1 MQTSNLQ
8 DKCRGSLIGGA
19 IGDALGYPVEFV
31 NSFREIQAKYG
42 ERGIT
47 EYDKSYPWLDD
58 SLRHYKVLFSDDTQ
72 MTLYTA
78 EGLLEAE
85 RSERPIVPTIC
96 NAYLAWYGHQ
106 ASKKVRISYDSELS
120 KIDELNQRRAPGN
133 TCLSA
138 LLSIYNGKDPM
149 NSSKGCGGIMRVAP
163 IGLYGATHGWP
174 LEGTAKLAGEAAEL
188 THLHPLSTYSSAALA
203 VIVQICV
210 SAEGTVDVNRFKS
223 IVEKSLDI
231 VSIVYGADAPAIE
244 DFQKIMRKALRL
256 EDNLLRD
263 WEIIENGLGGGW
275 VAEETLAIAVFSVMR
290 HIDDF
295 NDCMISAVNH
305 GGDSDST
312 GAVAGNIIGA
322 ILGYSAIP
330 EKFTNSIQLKDLI
343 VSMADKLG
351 RSSSEQ
357 MKERYVNH
365 KPFNVNPSE
374 LL

>member
-1 MQTSNLQ
+1 MTKEKLQ
-8 DKCRGSLIGGA
+8 DKCRGSLVGGA

-31 NSFREIQAKYG
+31 YSFEEIRAKYG
-42 ERGIT
+42 DNGIV
-47 EYDKSYPWLDD
+47 EYDMSYPWLDEKFD
-58 SLRHYKVLFSDDTQ
+58 EALFSDDTQ

-85 RSERPIVPTIC
+85 RSGKPIIPTIC

-106 ASKKVRISYDSELS
+106 VSKKVRISYDSELS
-120 KIDELNQRRAPGN
+120 TIDELNQRRAPGN

-163 IGLYGATHGWP
+163 IGLYGATHGWS
-174 LEGTAKLAGEAAEL
+174 LQETAKLAGEVAEL

-210 SAEGTVDVNRFKS
+210 SADGTVDVGRFKS
-223 IVEKSLDI
+223 IIGKSLEV
-231 VSIVYGADAPAIE
+231 VSGVYGVDAPAME
-244 DFQKIMRKALRL
+244 DFQKLIQKALQL
-256 EDNLLRD
+256 KDNLLSD

-295 NDCMISAVNH
+295 NACMICAVNH

-312 GAVAGNIIGA
+312 GAVVGNIIGT
-322 ILGYSAIP
+322 ILGYNAIP
-330 EKFTNSIQLKDLI
+330 DKFTKYIQLKDLLI
-343 VSMADKLG
+343 TTADAL
-351 RSSSEQ
+351 S
-357 MKERYVNH
+357 
-365 KPFNVNPSE
+365 
-374 LL
+374 

>member
-1 MQTSNLQ
+1 MTKKQLQ

-31 NSFREIQAKYG
+31 YSFEEIKAKYG
-42 ERGIT
+42 EDGIT
-47 EYDKSYPWLDD
+47 EYDKSYPWLDGEFNQA
-58 SLRHYKVLFSDDTQ
+58 LFSDDTQ

-85 RSERPIVPTIC
+85 RNGKPIISTIC

-106 ASKKVRISYDSELS
+106 VGKKVKISYDSELS

-163 IGLYGATHGWP
+163 IGLYGATHGWS
-174 LEGTAKLAGEAAEL
+174 LEETAKLAGEVAEL
-188 THLHPLSTYSSAALA
+188 THLHPLSTYPSAALA
-203 VIVQICV
+203 VIVQICA
-210 SAEGTVDVNRFKS
+210 SAEGTVDVSRFKS
-223 IVEKSLDI
+223 IVGKSLEV
-231 VSIVYGADAPAIE
+231 VSGVYGDDAPSMA
-244 DFQKIMRKALRL
+244 DFKNLIRKALRL
-256 EDNLLRD
+256 EDNLLQD
-263 WEIIENGLGGGW
+263 WEIIENDLGGGW
-275 VAEETLAIAVFSVMR
+275 VAEETLAIAVFSVIR

-295 NDCMISAVNH
+295 NACMICSVNH

-322 ILGYSAIP
+322 IIGYEAIP
-330 EKFTNSIQLKDLI
+330 DKFTNSIQLK
-343 VSMADKLG
+343 
-351 RSSSEQ
+351 
-357 MKERYVNH
+357 
-365 KPFNVNPSE
+365 E
-374 LL
+374 LLITTADALS

>member
-1 MQTSNLQ
+1 MQTNNLQ

-31 NSFREIQAKYG
+31 NSFREIQAEYG

-47 EYDKSYPWLDD
+47 EYDMSYPWLDD
-58 SLRHYKVLFSDDTQ
+58 SLRHYKALFSDDTQ

-85 RSERPIVPTIC
+85 RSGRPLVPTIC

-106 ASKKVRISYDSELS
+106 VSKKVRISYDSELS

-163 IGLYGATHGWP
+163 IGLYGATHGWS
-174 LEGTAKLAGEAAEL
+174 LEETAKLAGEVAEL

-210 SAEGTVDVNRFKS
+210 SEEGTVDVSRFKS
-223 IVEKSLDI
+223 IVEKSLDV
-231 VSIVYGADAPAIE
+231 VSIVYGAYAPAIE
-244 DFQKIMRKALRL
+244 DFQKIVRKAFRL
-256 EDNLLRD
+256 EDNLLCD

-275 VAEETLAIAVFSVMR
+275 VAEETLAIAVFSVSR
-290 HIDDF
+290 HINDF
-295 NDCMISAVNH
+295 NACMICAVNH

-322 ILGYSAIP
+322 IIGYEAFP
-330 EKFTNSIQLKDLI
+330 DKFTKSIQLK
-343 VSMADKLG
+343 
-351 RSSSEQ
+351 
-357 MKERYVNH
+357 
-365 KPFNVNPSE
+365 E
-374 LL
+374 LLITTADALS